1 MPILASSQF
10 FASHGNVPNLHPAAL
25 SLTYGDFVL
34 LLMKACRIL
43 PKARAPFEARIRHL
57 QRLGLPELAGD
68 SLKRL
73 HYGIAE
79 CAAFATALRMIDLF
93 IPPAL
98 AVRLV
103 TERWSDLT
111 DFVLAG
117 AAETLPRAYLTRRS
131 IPQATFAVFRANA
144 LAALGTG
151 REDDQSSEDLLG
163 QFRICEGSHAEVMF
177 DALGGAGLVLDSRTY
192 MPAIVREWAERL
204 SATDAELGIEM
215 DRLRFLR

>member
-1 MPILASSQF
+1 
-10 FASHGNVPNLHPAAL
+10 VPNLHPAAL

-34 LLMKACRIL
+34 LLMKACRI
-43 PKARAPFEARIRHL
+43 PTKARAPFEARIRHL
-57 QRLGLPELAGD
+57 QRLGLPELAGV
-68 SLKRL
+68 SVKRL

-79 CAAFATALRMIDLF
+79 CAAFGTALLLIDLF

-98 AVRLV
+98 AVSLIA
-103 TERWSDLT
+103 ERWSELT

-151 REDDQSSEDLLG
+151 REDDQSSNGLIG
-163 QFRICEGSHAEVMF
+163 QFRICDASHAADIF
-177 DALGGAGLVLDSRTY
+177 DALDGGGLVLDSRTY
-192 MPAIVREWAERL
+192 MPAIVRDWAERL